1 MGQTTLFDHLYQ
13 ALLHLLLSY
22 HLLKHFASVHNT
34 LAKLQNFCDNTER
47 LSDLYLVTPK
57 KCSNFALTINNHCQ
71 NMEVIQSFTIDH
83 TRLKPG
89 IYVSREDK
97 GFTTFDLRITEPNQE
112 PAVAPAAMHSLEHL
126 MATWFRNSEAKEDVV
141 YVGPMGCLTGM
152 YIIMTGTYSVEDM
165 RRLTIEC
172 LQWILTQTE
181 VPATRPEACGNY
193 LLHDLPMCQW
203 ESKRYLDRLK
213 HDFHSEYTKLQIT
226 LEDGKVFADA

>member
-1 MGQTTLFDHLYQ
+1 
-13 ALLHLLLSY
+13 
-22 HLLKHFASVHNT
+22 
-34 LAKLQNFCDNTER
+34 
-47 LSDLYLVTPK
+47 
-57 KCSNFALTINNHCQ
+57 
-71 NMEVIQSFTIDH
+71 MEVIQSFTIDH

-97 GFTTFDLRITEPNQE
+97 GFTTFDLRITEPNKE

-126 MATWFRNSEAKEDVV
+126 MATWFRNSEAKDDVV

-152 YIIMTGTYSVEDM
+152 YIIMKDYGSATEGRKSGSYTVEDM

-193 LLHDLPMCQW
+193 LLHDLPMCKW
-203 ESKRYLDRLK
+203 ESARYLDRLQN
-213 HDFHSEYTKLQIT
+213 DFHSEYTKLQIT
-226 LEDGKVFADA
+226 LDDGKVFADA